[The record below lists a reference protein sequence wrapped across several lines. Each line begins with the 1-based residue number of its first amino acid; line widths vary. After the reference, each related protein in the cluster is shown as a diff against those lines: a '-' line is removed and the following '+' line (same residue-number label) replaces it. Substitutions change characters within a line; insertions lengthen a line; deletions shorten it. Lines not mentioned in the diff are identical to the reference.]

1 MKPHFLRLSKNVLKK
16 SKYLFDKDKSTD
28 ETSVLNSDKLYHIEI
43 ELSSKMT
50 QHSSF
55 PWEVFSDDLHHL
67 EETNMKD
74 GKALLM
80 FPNGIRMSAFDKTF
94 GEDFNYHM
102 DDVPGLLDTVK
113 NAFTIRR
120 EFREHSKSVLMDIAY
135 NYRRNHPKKFKF
147 KNKKNITFVGIH
159 QRRGDHVSFRK
170 EHNIDELGT
179 SYFLESMEM
188 FREKFK
194 NVVFVY
200 VSDDL
205 EWGKEKLQKRIKTQ
219 DFFIAGSLQEQ
230 NLKGEK

>member
-1 MKPHFLRLSKNVLKK
+1 M
-16 SKYLFDKDKSTD
+16 
-28 ETSVLNSDKLYHIEI
+28 LNSDKIYHIEI
-43 ELSSKMT
+43 ELSSNVT

-55 PWEVFSDDLHHL
+55 PWEGFSDDLHHL
-67 EETNMKD
+67 EETNMKE

-120 EFREHSKSVLMDIAY
+120 EFRDHSKSVLTDIA
-135 NYRRNHPKKFKF
+135 NDYRRNHPKKFKF
-147 KNKKNITFVGIH
+147 KNKKGITFVGIH
-159 QRRGDHVSFRK
+159 QRRGDHVSFRE
-170 EHNIDELGT
+170 EHNINELGA

-205 EWGKEKLQKRIKTQ
+205 EWGKEKLIKRIKTQ
-219 DFFIAGSLQEQ
+219 DLFIAGSLQDQ